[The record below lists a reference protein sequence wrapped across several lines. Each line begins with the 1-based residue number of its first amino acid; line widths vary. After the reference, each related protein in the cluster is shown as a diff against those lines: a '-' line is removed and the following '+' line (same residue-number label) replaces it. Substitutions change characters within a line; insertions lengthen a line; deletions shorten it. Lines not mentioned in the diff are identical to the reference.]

1 MANQN
6 GWNTVGTEEEVNTGA
21 PAQQED
27 KLDFVTLAVGETKLR
42 VMDEA
47 PHFYQGYWATKG
59 NGAASGNGNGTF
71 IPYKGKGKDL
81 LEKANYDFMDKVFKE
96 ADAKGLTKG
105 SDARKK
111 HTKAGYAKQPYGKI
125 KNKYIIH
132 VINRAT
138 GNLELLDGGPAI
150 FNELKKYAIN
160 PEYGDLREYDI
171 TITKTGTDFQEIEY
185 SVTPA
190 RSNTPRTPE
199 EIALYEVKKV
209 DRSDLKDG
217 KDLTPEQCLFVAQG
231 GLWSEVNNVGQ
242 APEEK
247 FDPTVTIQA
256 TPKEPLIDFDKVK
269 SDMGITIDT
278 SKEGALSDEEL
289 EEIKF

>member
-21 PAQQED
+21 PTQQED

-47 PHFYQGYWATKG
+47 PHFYQGFWSTKG
-59 NGAASGNGNGTF
+59 NGAANGNGNGTF

-96 ADAKGLTKG
+96 ADAKGLKKG
-105 SDARKK
+105 SKER
-111 HTKAGYAKQPYGKI
+111 TEFTRAGYAKQPYGKL

-132 VINRAT
+132 VINRAN
-138 GNLELLDGGPAI
+138 GNLELLDAGPGV
-150 FNELKKYAIN
+150 FNELKKYAMN
-160 PEYGDLREYDI
+160 DEYGDLREYDI
-171 TITKTGTDFQEIEY
+171 TITKTGTSFQEIEY

-190 RSNTPRTPE
+190 RSNTPRTPKE
-199 EIALYEVKKV
+199 LELYEAKKI

-217 KDLTPEQCLFVAQG
+217 KDLTPEQCLFIAQG
-231 GLWSEVNNVGQ
+231 GLWSEVGSVGQ
-242 APEEK
+242 ATEETTQESAPSGDKLPEKNEG
-247 FDPTVTIQA
+247 VQ
-256 TPKEPLIDFDKVK
+256 EDKGYV
-269 SDMGITIDT
+269 DT

-289 EEIKF
+289 ANVNF